1 MLLAEKQEIAGT
13 DIPLPENKHLEEHI
27 HNGSI
32 KAMIEKQER
41 DIIRK
46 YLVSLGSAR
55 KVASQVGLSH
65 TTVLN
70 KIKQYHL
77 EHLLSRNKNSFFGI
91 HMFFIIVMFYMDKIP
106 SPLNLGS
113 QHLQNELLL

>member
-1 MLLAEKQEIAGT
+1 MDFSFCQRFFWLLFYSHSMLRQ
-13 DIPLPENKHLEEHI
+13 LPENKHLEEHI

-77 EHLLSRNKNSFFGI
+77 EHLLSRNK
-91 HMFFIIVMFYMDKIP
+91 K
-106 SPLNLGS
+106 
-113 QHLQNELLL
+113 

>member
-1 MLLAEKQEIAGT
+1 MLRQ
-13 DIPLPENKHLEEHI
+13 LPENKHLEEHI

-46 YLVSLGSAR
+46 YLISLGSAR
-55 KVASQVGLSH
+55 KVANQVGLSH

-77 EHLLSRNKNSFFGI
+77 EHLLSRNK
-91 HMFFIIVMFYMDKIP
+91 K
-106 SPLNLGS
+106 
-113 QHLQNELLL
+113 

>member
-1 MLLAEKQEIAGT
+1 MLLAEKKEIAGV
-13 DIPLPENKHLEEHI
+13 DISLPEDNNLEI
-27 HNGSI
+27 HTHDGSI
-32 KAMIEKQER
+32 KSMIEKQEC

-77 EHLLSRNKNSFFGI
+77 EHLLSRNRK
-91 HMFFIIVMFYMDKIP
+91 
-106 SPLNLGS
+106 
-113 QHLQNELLL
+113 